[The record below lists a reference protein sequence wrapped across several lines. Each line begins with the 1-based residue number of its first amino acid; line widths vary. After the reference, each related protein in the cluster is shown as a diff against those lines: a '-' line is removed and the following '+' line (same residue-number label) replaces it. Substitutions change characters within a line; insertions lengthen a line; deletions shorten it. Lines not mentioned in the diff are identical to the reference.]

1 MIECCHVSQ
10 RLQLASF
17 RGTELRENAKNGEQ
31 PARHVPRLLLPSTFQ
46 APILSI
52 HQQQPTFLTSPNGQL
67 GDKVSNATL
76 SDNVATVSLFR
87 DQAIPSSGIPPR
99 LGDLDKGNAGCTSRR
114 RVKMALVDLATFVQ
128 KEGCICLPEQ
138 RESQGPDLL
147 TRLAEAAYK
156 TARLTAR
163 SSPQPTPAAAQRDDR
178 RVQVSGLPD

>member
-17 RGTELRENAKNGEQ
+17 RGTELRENAKNGEP

-138 RESQGPDLL
+138 GRAKGPISSRGSLKRRKRPPVLLPDLRPSQRPL
-147 TRLAEAAYK
+147 R
-156 TARLTAR
+156 
-163 SSPQPTPAAAQRDDR
+163 QRDDR
-178 RVQVSGLPD
+178 RVQVSGLPG